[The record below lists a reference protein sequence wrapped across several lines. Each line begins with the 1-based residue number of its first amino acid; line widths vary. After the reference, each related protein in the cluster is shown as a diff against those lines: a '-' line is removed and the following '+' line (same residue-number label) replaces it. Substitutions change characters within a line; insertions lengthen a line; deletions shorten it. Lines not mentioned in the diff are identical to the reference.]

1 MNYQK
6 ILTLIAMV
14 GFFSQMAAKSI
25 NVYDIS
31 ICPGETREF
40 FIYMNT
46 TRTNLVSFQID
57 LKLPKGL
64 TVNADSCKLPS
75 RILDSEQQLYVGCLD
90 ETNNIYRLVST
101 SYNLIP
107 FTRDDAPLVTVSIT
121 ASDDF
126 TGGTISLQDMFT
138 VNSDAGAVSWISG
151 ELNVTSA
158 PYVKYDVDRDGEV
171 TISDCMLVVNYILAQ
186 DPLFSS
192 NYDVNGDNRIDVTD
206 VQQIAIKILNGGQ

>member
-6 ILTLIAMV
+6 ILTLFAMI

-64 TVNADSCKLPS
+64 KVNVDSCKLPS

-90 ETNNIYRLVST
+90 ETNNIFRLVST

-107 FTRDDAPLVTVSIT
+107 FTREDAPLVTVSIT
-121 ASDDF
+121 ASNDF
-126 TGGTISLQDMFT
+126 EGGTISLQDMFT
-138 VNSDAGAVSWISG
+138 VNSEAGAVSWISG
-151 ELNVTSA
+151 ELYVKST
-158 PYVKYDVDRDGEV
+158 PYLKYDVDRDGEV
-171 TISDCMLVVNYILAQ
+171 TIRDCMQIVNYVLAIE
-186 DPLFSS
+186 PLFSS

-206 VQQIAIKILNGGQ
+206 VQQIALKILKGGQ